1 LTGKP
6 QWTIAFQNVQDVFHF
21 YKFKMLPETRKMD
34 DGHLI
39 RYHTQG
45 TFSSVFNLSMFPFDR
60 QLLKIKIS
68 LDIPSS
74 IARIGKV
81 EVFKDKENFDAL
93 LNSEWEIDKS
103 QNNGDPYVMQEDRSA
118 SDVGSYG
125 NSYSTVT
132 IAQNIKRN
140 PNHFIMT
147 AFFPLFIIMSCS
159 FIMIHPID
167 IIKLMLGTCPSHYN
181 LKPLKFYVAMQTKA
195 TRSSKWTSCH
205 TYLQCC
211 YQSLPSASGA
221 TPNPFCFYRCM
232 RLHASLRCP
241 SLLQQATP
249 RRQNYSLTT
258 FSALST
264 KCRASRTPLPL
275 PTVILCNTLSAISP
289 CSISS
294 SCRRIGFCLT

>member
-6 QWTIAFQNVQDVFHF
+6 QWTIAFQNVQDIFHF

-34 DGHLI
+34 EGHLI

-60 QLLKIKIS
+60 QLLKMKIS
-68 LDIPSS
+68 LDVPSS

-103 QNNGDPYVMQEDRSA
+103 ENNGDPYVLREDRCA

-147 AFFPLFIIMSCS
+147 AFFPLLIIMACS
-159 FIMIHPID
+159 FIMIHPTD
-167 IIKLMLGTCPSHYN
+167 IINLMLGTCP
-181 LKPLKFYVAMQTKA
+181 
-195 TRSSKWTSCH
+195 
-205 TYLQCC
+205 
-211 YQSLPSASGA
+211 
-221 TPNPFCFYRCM
+221 
-232 RLHASLRCP
+232 
-241 SLLQQATP
+241 
-249 RRQNYSLTT
+249 
-258 FSALST
+258 
-264 KCRASRTPLPL
+264 
-275 PTVILCNTLSAISP
+275 
-289 CSISS
+289 
-294 SCRRIGFCLT
+294 